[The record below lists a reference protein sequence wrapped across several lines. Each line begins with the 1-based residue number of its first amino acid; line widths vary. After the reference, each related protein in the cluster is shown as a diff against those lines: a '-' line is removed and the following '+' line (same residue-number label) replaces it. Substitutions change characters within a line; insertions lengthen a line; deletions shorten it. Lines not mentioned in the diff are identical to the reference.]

1 MIKRTFIKVEEF
13 KSLLAINF
21 DSMQADRISCY
32 SDSEFWAKYWV
43 SGWTVRK
50 YMWVSWKNNWWLSS
64 VNLDIEEVNA
74 MREKHSDWYVA
85 KHYWCTTQTI
95 RTKCGSRKN
104 LDCNMSRFPKENLIV
119 NIDSV
124 KSINARLEKET
135 KVIKKEDRWEYPE
148 ETPYWMT
155 SNIIISGDA
164 PMAGIKFEKNIYGH
178 PY

>member
-1 MIKRTFIKVEEF
+1 
-13 KSLLAINF
+13 
-21 DSMQADRISCY
+21 
-32 SDSEFWAKYWV
+32 
-43 SGWTVRK
+43 
-50 YMWVSWKNNWWLSS
+50 
-64 VNLDIEEVNA
+64 
-74 MREKHSDWYVA
+74 
-85 KHYWCTTQTI
+85 
-95 RTKCGSRKN
+95 
-104 LDCNMSRFPKENLIV
+104 MSRFPKENLIV